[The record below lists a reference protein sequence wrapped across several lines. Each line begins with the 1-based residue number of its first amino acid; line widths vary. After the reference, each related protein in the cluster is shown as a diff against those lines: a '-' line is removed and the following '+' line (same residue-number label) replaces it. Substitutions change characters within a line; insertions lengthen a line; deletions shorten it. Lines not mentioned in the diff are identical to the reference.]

1 MSRLVKQSGV
11 GVLLLTLVMAPAFGQ
26 VNNQDE
32 VVNVVTGRNVEGGDE
47 MLKIYRPGTKAD
59 SLNYIVEFVELK
71 YANSDEVS
79 EYVDEAVGLEGG
91 ISKSLEY
98 THKGK
103 TRYFLEIVTTKAQM
117 PSVLKMVK
125 MLDLPEMVE
134 SGGDPDFEVRMRYRR
149 ASEVGTILDAL
160 GVGEIVADDV
170 TNTLHFE
177 DSESKLQ
184 LLDFYDVPPLQIQF
198 NIEIIEVWEE
208 DSDKIGVDWDVW
220 KKMVGG
226 EAQYFGG
233 SHRSPRLDWM
243 LSLDSSVLA
252 DFLEYTVQTGN
263 AEIKQKTVLN
273 INNLETGVLSNTRG
287 VTTYEYSVAPGG
299 AVTQIKDEST
309 TVDLVG
315 GQTRSTL
322 TPVSASEGI
331 TISITPVIGTELV
344 TADIVIDADAI
355 SGVDRMDRPIISNQH
370 FETSITLQDNQE
382 LLAATIE
389 RTIDMQGRRGLPG
402 LSKVPGL
409 KHVFSKRNKRGMSSK
424 LFVMVKPCYCEEV
437 SYDARIKGGAGEVLK
452 FKDNRAATFSERS
465 N

>member
-263 AEIKQKTVLN
+263 AEIKQKN
-273 INNLETGVLSNTRG
+273 RLE
-287 VTTYEYSVAPGG
+287 Y
-299 AVTQIKDEST
+299 
-309 TVDLVG
+309 
-315 GQTRSTL
+315 
-322 TPVSASEGI
+322 
-331 TISITPVIGTELV
+331 
-344 TADIVIDADAI
+344 
-355 SGVDRMDRPIISNQH
+355 
-370 FETSITLQDNQE
+370 
-382 LLAATIE
+382 
-389 RTIDMQGRRGLPG
+389 
-402 LSKVPGL
+402 
-409 KHVFSKRNKRGMSSK
+409 
-424 LFVMVKPCYCEEV
+424 
-437 SYDARIKGGAGEVLK
+437 
-452 FKDNRAATFSERS
+452 
-465 N
+465 